1 MSRFNGNL
9 EKQYG
14 IPTVSLANENVVEFG
29 IGDHAKYTTGMPLR
43 FVGMP
48 YPFTGLSEERLK
60 NYLKT
65 GKDNITDKP
74 VMTAIIDAL
83 TAPLTKG
90 ETNPEAPP
98 EPRFLKPDTEENLQR
113 LFKDKGWTDYNP
125 IILPTEERVK
135 GMLEGTSHDPN
146 EIVKEAAGTFG
157 TRRPFTVEKV
167 AIIAVMAGA
176 KTEYLPV
183 ILALSSQ
190 APYMDS
196 TTSSSRMV
204 LINGPIREEIGINS
218 GIGAL
223 GPNAEANSVIGRS
236 MVLMH
241 KIIQGYKEGESGFSS
256 LSNPILY
263 NNLTIAENE
272 ENLPEGWKPFHVQKG
287 FKPEQSTLTVFFGW
301 NFVNCSG
308 SVVEHYAPQLMM
320 RDFTRVLAATSGA
333 TLIMDPSVANLLRN
347 TQGFNT
353 KEAFHE
359 WLAKNAEIPAKQY
372 WANSIV
378 SGMQGP
384 AGAKDYKNI
393 PEDQMIHHMSNP
405 QMINTVVVGGKTA
418 SVWFISDFMA
428 GMPVSIDAW
437 R

>member
-14 IPTVSLANENVVEFG
+14 IPTVSLANENVVTFG
-29 IGDHAKYTTGMPLR
+29 INAHAKYSTGMPLR
-43 FVGMP
+43 FVGVP

-60 NYLKT
+60 NYLKE
-65 GKDNITDKP
+65 GKDNVTGKP
-74 VMTAIIDAL
+74 VMKAIIDAL
-83 TAPLTKG
+83 TIPLTKA

-98 EPRFLKPDTEENLQR
+98 EPRLLPPDTEANLRR

-135 GMLEGTSHDPN
+135 KMLEGTSHDPN
-146 EIVKEAAGTFG
+146 EIVKEASGTFG
-157 TRRPFTVEKV
+157 TKRPFTVEKV

-176 KTEYLPV
+176 KPEYLPV

-190 APYMDS
+190 VPYVDS
-196 TTSSSRMV
+196 TTSSARMV
-204 LINGPIREEIGINS
+204 LINGPVREEIGMNS
-218 GIGAL
+218 SLGAL

-236 MVLMH
+236 MDLIH

-272 ENLPEGWKPFHVQKG
+272 ENLPEGWKPFHVQMG
-287 FKPEQSTLTVFFGW
+287 FKPEESTLTVFFGW

-308 SVVEHYAPQLMM
+308 SVVEHYAPQLLM
-320 RDFTRVLAATSGA
+320 RDFTRVLAATGAA
-333 TLIMDPSVANLLRN
+333 TLIMDPTVADLLKN
-347 TQGFNT
+347 TQGFKT
-353 KEAFHE
+353 KEAFAE
-359 WLAKNAEIPAKQY
+359 WLSKNAEIPAKIY

-384 AGAKDYKNI
+384 NSVQSWKNATN
-393 PEDQMIHHMSNP
+393 DTMIKHLKNP
-405 QMINTVVVGGKTA
+405 KMINTVVVGGKTA
-418 SVWFISDFMA
+418 SVWFIADFMP
-428 GMPVSIDAW
+428 GRPVSIDAW

>member
-1 MSRFNGNL
+1 MSRFNGSL
-9 EKQYG
+9 EKEYN
-14 IPTVSLANENVVEFG
+14 IPTVSLANENVVDFG
-29 IGDHAKYTTGMPLR
+29 INAHAKYTTGMPLR

-65 GKDNITDKP
+65 GKDNVTGKP

-83 TAPLTKG
+83 ITPLSKS

-98 EPRFLKPDTEENLQR
+98 EPRFLKPDTEENLRR
-113 LFKDKGWTDYNP
+113 LFKDRSWTDYNP
-125 IILPTEERVK
+125 IILPTEERVTK
-135 GMLEGTSHDPN
+135 MLEGTSHDPN

-157 TRRPFTVEKV
+157 TKRPFTVEKV
-167 AIIAVMAGA
+167 AIIGVMAGA
-176 KTEYLPV
+176 KPEYMPV
-183 ILALSSQ
+183 LLALASQ
-190 APYMDS
+190 VPYMDS

-204 LINGPIREEIGINS
+204 VINGPIREEIGVNS

-223 GPNAEANSVIGRS
+223 GPNAEANSIIGRS
-236 MVLMH
+236 MVLFH
-241 KIIQGYKEGESGFSS
+241 KILQGYKEGESGFSS
-256 LSNPILY
+256 LSNPLLY

-287 FKPEQSTLTVFFGW
+287 FNLEDSTITVFFGW

-320 RDFTRVLAATSGA
+320 RDFTRVLAATGGA
-333 TLIMDPSVANLLRN
+333 TLIMDPSVADLLRD
-347 TQGFNT
+347 TQGFKT
-353 KEAFHE
+353 KEEFSK
-359 WLAKNAEIPAKQY
+359 WLSDNAEIPAKLY

-384 AGAKDYKNI
+384 DGVKDYKNI
-393 PEDQMIHHMSNP
+393 KEGAMLKHMKNP
-405 QMINTVVVGGKTA
+405 ASINSIVVGGETA
-418 SVWFISDFMA
+418 SVWFITDFMS
-428 GMPVSIDAW
+428 GRPVSIDAW